1 MIPDMVAL
9 SLALLAVGVLAQF
22 GNYRKGIEMQLNWIS
37 AGGLLFL
44 LSYTWAVGISS
55 FGALAQLTPILV
67 TLLNA
72 VAVVFVLVGTIWA
85 VVRLV
90 KI

>member
-1 MIPDMVAL
+1 MVADMIVM
-9 SLALLAVGVLAQF
+9 SLALLLVGVVAQY

-44 LSYTWAVGISS
+44 LSYVWTVGISS
-55 FGALAQLTPILV
+55 FGALAAITPALV
-67 TLLNA
+67 TVLNS
-72 VAVVFVLVGTIWA
+72 VAVVFVLVGSIWA